1 MKQQEITAYEQEYQ
15 ETLAR
20 LKKSMPPYR
29 EAKLLLQAIEK
40 HFSFKAI
47 SSRRPKIIVL
57 GSGIPDELVYAFGAC
72 PYWVLGGSLQTG
84 VWAGDAAPRDADPVS
99 RSLLGRLLGLEDFAQ
114 NALILLPIVS
124 DSTRK
129 LAYLLRRS
137 GMKVHT
143 IDIPPVK
150 DEFAVEKYTYQL
162 ELCAEAL
169 ASHTG
174 KRLSRRALQ
183 GSTEII
189 AQARAE
195 ARRFARLSSEK
206 TGIISAPWRM
216 LLLSSFYFT
225 GNAPLWTEV
234 LAKMNDRMETD
245 RVYRRR
251 TDSGNVL
258 LMGSPIYF
266 PNYKIP
272 FLLQDTGLHIRKHLD
287 YTTQKIYAS
296 LNLEETGQVTLSS
309 LARQFYLADC
319 SGAYAKNDALQEAA
333 AAALSAGDID
343 GVVYCVLKGQIE
355 YDFELERIEAQ
366 CSDRNI
372 PVFRLETD
380 YNQQDVEQLRIRMEA
395 FSEMLR
401 QRQFHGGIAV

>member
-57 GSGIPDELVYAFGAC
+57 GSGIPDELVYAFGVR

-150 DEFAVEKYTYQL
+150 DEFAVEKYT
-162 ELCAEAL
+162 
-169 ASHTG
+169 
-174 KRLSRRALQ
+174 
-183 GSTEII
+183 
-189 AQARAE
+189 
-195 ARRFARLSSEK
+195 
-206 TGIISAPWRM
+206 
-216 LLLSSFYFT
+216 
-225 GNAPLWTEV
+225 
-234 LAKMNDRMETD
+234 
-245 RVYRRR
+245 
-251 TDSGNVL
+251 
-258 LMGSPIYF
+258 
-266 PNYKIP
+266 
-272 FLLQDTGLHIRKHLD
+272 
-287 YTTQKIYAS
+287 
-296 LNLEETGQVTLSS
+296 
-309 LARQFYLADC
+309 
-319 SGAYAKNDALQEAA
+319 
-333 AAALSAGDID
+333 
-343 GVVYCVLKGQIE
+343 
-355 YDFELERIEAQ
+355 
-366 CSDRNI
+366 
-372 PVFRLETD
+372 
-380 YNQQDVEQLRIRMEA
+380 
-395 FSEMLR
+395 
-401 QRQFHGGIAV
+401 